1 MNQLDNHPA
10 KVRSSN
16 SNLNRWKSWDA
27 NTPFAPNFDI
37 SIYTDI
43 YNQYLCTE
51 LAKILESRNERSYEK
66 VWETYNIFSWN
77 FDEMK
82 YLAKLIYQTY
92 SSYMTAMGEEPL
104 ARDKVW
110 IRGWA
115 VALEAGQKID
125 IHCHNITE
133 NAYLSGN
140 VSLSNLGSTTDY
152 WFPYLSTYFGW
163 WKSVNTVGSMNMF
176 PAWLEHRVDT
186 QQSNTTRYSIAFD
199 LFTEHTLDFISKN
212 RNFGS
217 VPQTGLLTAKTFESI

>member
-1 MNQLDNHPA
+1 
-10 KVRSSN
+10 
-16 SNLNRWKSWDA
+16 
-27 NTPFAPNFDI
+27 
-37 SIYTDI
+37 
-43 YNQYLCTE
+43 
-51 LAKILESRNERSYEK
+51 
-66 VWETYNIFSWN
+66 
-77 FDEMK
+77 MK

-92 SSYMTAMGEEPL
+92 SSYMTAMGEKPL
-104 ARDKVW
+104 ARNKVW

-186 QQSNTTRYSIAFD
+186 HQSNTTRYSIAFD

-212 RNFGS
+212 RNFSS

>member
-27 NTPFAPNFDI
+27 NTPFAPNFDV

-51 LAKILESRNERSYEK
+51 LTKILESRNEGSYEK
-66 VWETYNIFSWN
+66 IWETYNIFSWN

-92 SSYMTAMGEEPL
+92 SSYMTAMGEKPL
-104 ARDKVW
+104 ARNKVW

-186 QQSNTTRYSIAFD
+186 HQSNTTRYSIAFD

-212 RNFGS
+212 RNFSS